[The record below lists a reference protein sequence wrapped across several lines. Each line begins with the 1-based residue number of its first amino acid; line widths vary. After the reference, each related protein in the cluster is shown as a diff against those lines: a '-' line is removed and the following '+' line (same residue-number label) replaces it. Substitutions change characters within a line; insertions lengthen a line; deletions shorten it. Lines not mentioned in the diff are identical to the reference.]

1 MLWRRVFSP
10 QFIEQAHF
18 CELRKKFCW
27 LTWMGFSSLDVGS
40 AAKIIF
46 PEFAQVSQFA
56 GYAGSAWNSFS
67 TYDQRTVSTVFK
79 TSVRFWRDIREP
91 DQVLIR
97 ALQKKV
103 PGIEKSLCLGKENY
117 SWLMKWVKGSHL
129 TNQTPPQTDRFN
141 EHRRPILNPS
151 GSYIQIVVSEYLL
164 SNSHSISHNYLSH
177 LKHLDMN
184 AIVLGKHV
192 RRTSFIK
199 PKPSSLWECPRR
211 EEQ

>member
-1 MLWRRVFSP
+1 MRYMLRRRVFSP
-10 QFIEQAHF
+10 QFIEQAP
-18 CELRKKFCW
+18 LRLTFVEFREKFCG

-56 GYAGSAWNSFS
+56 GYAGSAWNCYS

-117 SWLMKWVKGSHL
+117 LLMKWVKGSHL
-129 TNQTPPQTDRFN
+129 TNLTPPQGPF
-141 EHRRPILNPS
+141 
-151 GSYIQIVVSEYLL
+151 
-164 SNSHSISHNYLSH
+164 
-177 LKHLDMN
+177 
-184 AIVLGKHV
+184 
-192 RRTSFIK
+192 
-199 PKPSSLWECPRR
+199 
-211 EEQ
+211 